1 MCPTRLISLTAYS
14 SIVDLAWADM
24 PIFRM
29 GRFFR
34 HPVSRMATEK
44 AANGRHNGA
53 LRRRGS
59 DVQVALWVIWVV
71 IAVIALAGEMFT
83 LGLYLGSFGVAAA
96 IVALLSLTAP
106 LVAQIA
112 VFLALSLTLLFV
124 ARPLVL
130 RVLPR
135 LDEATTLPTMGPIGK
150 DAVVVQR
157 LTRQSGQ
164 IRVGEGEFWSARAI
178 EPDVLLPA
186 GREVEVVK
194 MDGLTALVR
203 PVAVAGRELEGR
215 EVDPFGL
222 SLREVEVLQLVAH
235 GLTNQ

>member
-1 MCPTRLISLTAYS
+1 M
-14 SIVDLAWADM
+14 
-24 PIFRM
+24 
-29 GRFFR
+29 
-34 HPVSRMATEK
+34 
-44 AANGRHNGA
+44 
-53 LRRRGS
+53 
-59 DVQVALWVIWVV
+59 QVVPWVMWVV
-71 IAVIALAGEMFT
+71 IAVIALAGEMFN
-83 LGLYLGSFGVAAA
+83 LGLYLASFGVAAA
-96 IVALLSLTAP
+96 IVAGLSLAVP

-112 VFLALSLTLLFV
+112 AFLALSLTLLFV

-135 LDEATTLPTMGPIGK
+135 SDAASTLPTMGPIGK

-164 IRVGEGEFWSARAI
+164 IRVGEGEFWSARALD
-178 EPDVLLPA
+178 PDVLLSS
-186 GREVEVVK
+186 GREVEVVE

-203 PVAVAGRELEGR
+203 AVGVAGSASEGR

-235 GLTNQ
+235 GLTNQEIADQLFLSPRTVHHHVSHIFDKMNVSSRTEAASVAIQRGLVKPRE